1 VRFSSSLLEVR
12 GASVRVTA
20 EGREYARSD
29 ILAAKEM
36 FARLVRERVP
46 LVKTICTALAAVP
59 DGKLRRNFFVDLLRR
74 SFSEEEAN
82 VQLDIAIGWGRHGEL
97 FEYDADTRQLTLD
110 VGGHAGH
117 ERRGEGPHGAKGG
130 SGQTR

>member
-1 VRFSSSLLEVR
+1 
-12 GASVRVTA
+12 VRVTA

-82 VQLDIAIGWGRHGEL
+82 VQLDIPSAG
-97 FEYDADTRQLTLD
+97 AVTANCSNTTRT
-110 VGGHAGH
+110 HAN
-117 ERRGEGPHGAKGG
+117 
-130 SGQTR
+130 

>member
-1 VRFSSSLLEVR
+1 M
-12 GASVRVTA
+12 RVTA

-117 ERRGEGPHGAKGG
+117 ERRGEGPHGAEGG